1 MGLVA
6 REIERVG
13 IATVALSVFREISTK
28 APAPRNV
35 FVPFRMGQV
44 LGEPGRVVQQR
55 AILADALAALFTV
68 KQPGM
73 LVELPYTWKRSRY
86 EDPLARAR

>member
-1 MGLVA
+1 M
-6 REIERVG
+6 
-13 IATVALSVFREISTK
+13 
-28 APAPRNV
+28 
-35 FVPFRMGQV
+35 
-44 LGEPGRVVQQR
+44 VQQR